1 MNWVSAGDRRVPVG
15 VLRVH
20 LRRPRREHYC
30 LHREEGHQT
39 QSVPYSDRLVQG
51 VHQLLCFFPIF

>member
-1 MNWVSAGDRRVPVG
+1 MNCVSAGDRRVPVG
-15 VLRVH
+15 VLRVY

-39 QSVPYSDRLVQG
+39 QSISRKISRLLWQIESV
-51 VHQLLCFFPIF
+51 

>member
-39 QSVPYSDRLVQG
+39 QSISRKISRLLWHIQSVQKM
-51 VHQLLCFFPIF
+51 